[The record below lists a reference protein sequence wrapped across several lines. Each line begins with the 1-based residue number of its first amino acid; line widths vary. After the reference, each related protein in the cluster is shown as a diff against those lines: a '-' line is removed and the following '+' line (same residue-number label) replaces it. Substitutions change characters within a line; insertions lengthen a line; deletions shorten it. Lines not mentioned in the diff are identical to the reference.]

1 MAQIVKRKNKNGST
15 YLDSFSA
22 RVPNREHLTNTGAS
36 TYSPSAFLRFS
47 LTATV
52 NPATARPL
60 AVARISTSRVR
71 LPSMMTR
78 LIAMSESNLLGCDYL
93 PFRHYQYSKLHRQ
106 YN

>member
-1 MAQIVKRKNKNGST
+1 MVTLVPLRR

-78 LIAMSESNLLGCDYL
+78 LIAILN
-93 PFRHYQYSKLHRQ
+93 PIYSDMTTCLFGTTNIAN
-106 YN
+106 YNASIIGM

>member
-1 MAQIVKRKNKNGST
+1 MVTLVPFKR

-78 LIAMSESNLLGCDYL
+78 LIAMPESNLLGYDYL
-93 PFRHYQYSKLHRQ
+93 PFGTTNIAN
-106 YN
+106 YNASIVET